1 MLSSGSRRA
10 AATTR
15 SGRARDPV
23 VGEGSGTVA
32 YENILAEKVDGGVGI
47 VTLNRPAK
55 LNALSYAL
63 ASELDEAVTA
73 LEEDDEVRCVVI
85 TGAGEKAF
93 SAGADIHEMNAI
105 SDDELAERQRRR
117 SVFTW
122 HLATLKKPTI
132 GAINGLAYGGAA
144 VLSSSLDIRIG
155 CERSSFRFLAA
166 SYGRLNSTWSLPMVV
181 GWARAKELLYTA
193 RVVKADEALQINLLN
208 KIVPASELLDAAVE
222 MGRQIAGNTPEMV
235 QGIKRLLIEDA
246 GRGWLEMY
254 EAEKNALSGDLK
266 PSPIAEGFKDFLSR
280 KG

>member
-1 MLSSGSRRA
+1 L
-10 AATTR
+10 
-15 SGRARDPV
+15 V
-23 VGEGSGTVA
+23 
-32 YENILAEKVDGGVGI
+32 YENILVEKVEGGVGV
-47 VTLNRPAK
+47 VTLNRPSK

-63 ASELDEAVTA
+63 ACELDEAVTVF
-73 LEEDDEVRCVVI
+73 EEDDDIRCVVI

-93 SAGADIHEMNAI
+93 SAGADIHEMNSI
-105 SDDELAERQRRR
+105 SGDELAERQHRR

-155 CERSSFRFLAA
+155 CERSSFKFLAA
-166 SYGRLNSTWSLPMVV
+166 SYGRLNSTWSLPVVV

-193 RVVKADEALQINLLN
+193 REVKADEAAQIGLLN
-208 KIVPASELLDAAVE
+208 KVVPSEQLMDAAVE
-222 MGRQIAGNTPEMV
+222 MGRQIASNTPEMV
-235 QGIKRLLIEDA
+235 QGIKRLLIEDL

-280 KG
+280 KGVASA